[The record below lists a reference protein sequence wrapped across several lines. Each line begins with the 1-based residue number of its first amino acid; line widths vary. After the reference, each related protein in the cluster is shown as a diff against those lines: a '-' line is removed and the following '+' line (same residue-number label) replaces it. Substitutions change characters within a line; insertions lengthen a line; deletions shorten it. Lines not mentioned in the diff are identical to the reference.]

1 MDSPFNVQIG
11 GAERST
17 MLFVFVFLLSL
28 VDCTSSVL
36 FLPYM
41 GLYRDVYLNSYLVG
55 EGMSGFIPSIA
66 ALAQVYIQGCRFP
79 HPLSLF
85 PNVMY
90 LCAKIRVLFYDEGN
104 DL

>member
-1 MDSPFNVQIG
+1 
-11 GAERST
+11 

-66 ALAQVYIQGCRFP
+66 ALAQVT
-79 HPLSLF
+79 L
-85 PNVMY
+85 
-90 LCAKIRVLFYDEGN
+90 
-104 DL
+104 